1 MKNRKIN
8 YLKNILPLCLVLFM
22 AISCERE
29 LSDDKSPLEFSSI
42 GEIFTDDFVGLGSDF
57 YFPYGDSKFTAFS
70 VDRTEGYNSNASIL
84 IDVPNAVDPLG
95 NYAGGIFRIDGD
107 GRNLSKYDALTFW
120 AKSSQ
125 GVIVGEFGFGEDFFP
140 NKYIAT
146 ITNVS
151 VGTAWTK
158 YIIPI
163 PDAAK
168 LIQERGVFRYAAGTQ
183 GTNGLGYKLWIDDLK
198 FEKLGTVAQPRPAIA
213 NGVSKTV
220 NSFIGVTIPINE
232 LRETFNLASG
242 IDQVV
247 FPSVN
252 YFVFKSSNPSV
263 ATVNA
268 AGQIAVL
275 TLGVTVITGN
285 IGGTLNAATNE
296 FVGGTDS
303 VDSITVNSLGNF
315 SLAPTPNRL
324 PSNVLSVFSDAY
336 TDVPVTYYNGF
347 WTPGSTT
354 GSADFSVNGDN
365 ILNYINFNYVGT
377 AFTNPTLNAS
387 TMTHVHF
394 NMYVPSPKPANFD
407 FLISIEDWGP
417 NQIDNGGD
425 DTRQQ
430 IFVNTAQVPADTWIT
445 IEAPLILANRNNIGL
460 IIYENINGSSLK
472 NFYIDNVYFYKN

>member
-1 MKNRKIN
+1 MKNKSIN
-8 YLKNILPLCLVLFM
+8 YFKSILVLFVVLFTS
-22 AISCERE
+22 ISCERE
-29 LSDDKSPLEFSSI
+29 LSDDKSPLEFSSV
-42 GEIFTDDFVGLGSDF
+42 GEIFTDDFVGLGSNF

-140 NKYIAT
+140 NKYITT
-146 ITNVS
+146 IRNVS

-158 YIIPI
+158 YVIPI

-168 LIQERGVFRYAAGTQ
+168 LIQERGMFRFAAGTQ
-183 GTNGLGYKLWIDDLK
+183 GTNGLGYKLWIDELK
-198 FEKLGTVAQPRPAIA
+198 FEKLGTIAHPRPAIS
-213 NGVSKTV
+213 NGVSRTV
-220 NSFIGVTIPINE
+220 NSFIGVTIQIAD
-232 LRETFNLASG
+232 LKETFNLENG
-242 IDQVV
+242 TDIDV
-247 FPSVN
+247 FPAVG
-252 YFVFKSSNPSV
+252 YYAFRSSNPNV

-268 AGQIAVL
+268 NGQISIVNS
-275 TLGVTVITGN
+275 GVTEITGN
-285 IGGTLNAATNE
+285 IGGTLDPVTNE
-296 FVGGTDS
+296 FIGGIDS
-303 VDSITVNSLGNF
+303 VDSITINSLGQF
-315 SLAPTPNRL
+315 SLAPVPTRSPN
-324 PSNVLSVFSDAY
+324 NVLSVFSDAY
-336 TDVPVTYYNGF
+336 TNVPVTYYNGF

-377 AFTNPTLNAS
+377 AFTNPTLDAT

-430 IFVNTAQVPADTWIT
+430 IFVNTNQVPADTWIT
-445 IEAPLILANRNNIGL
+445 IEAPLLLANRNNIGL
-460 IIYENINGSSLK
+460 IIYENINGSSLR
-472 NFYIDNVYFYKN
+472 NFYIDNVYFFKN

>member
-1 MKNRKIN
+1 MKNKTIN
-8 YLKNILPLCLVLFM
+8 YFKSIVVLFVVLFTS
-22 AISCERE
+22 ISCERE
-29 LSDDKSPLEFSSI
+29 LSDDKSPLEFSSV
-42 GEIFTDDFVGLGSDF
+42 GEIFTDDFVGLGSNF

-140 NKYIAT
+140 NKYITT
-146 ITNVS
+146 IRNVS

-158 YIIPI
+158 YVIPI

-168 LIQERGVFRYAAGTQ
+168 LIQERGMFRFAAGTQ
-183 GTNGLGYKLWIDDLK
+183 GTNGLGYKLWIDELK
-198 FEKLGTVAQPRPAIA
+198 FEKLGTIAHPRPAIS
-213 NGVSKTV
+213 NGVSRTV
-220 NSFIGVTIPINE
+220 NSFIGVTIQIAD
-232 LRETFNLASG
+232 LKETFNLENG
-242 IDQVV
+242 TDIDV
-247 FPSVN
+247 FPAVG
-252 YFVFKSSNPSV
+252 YYTFRSSNPNV

-268 AGQIAVL
+268 NGQISIISA
-275 TLGVTVITGN
+275 GVAVITGN
-285 IGGTLNAATNE
+285 IGGTLDPVTNE
-296 FVGGTDS
+296 FVGGIDS
-303 VDSITVNSLGNF
+303 VDSITINSLGQF
-315 SLAPTPNRL
+315 SLAPVPTRSPN
-324 PSNVLSVFSDAY
+324 NVLSVFSDAY
-336 TDVPVTYYNGF
+336 TNVPVTYYNGF

-430 IFVNTAQVPADTWIT
+430 IFVNTNQVPADTWIT
-445 IEAPLILANRNNIGL
+445 IEAPLLLANRNNIGL
-460 IIYENINGSSLK
+460 IIYENINGSSLR
-472 NFYIDNVYFYKN
+472 NFYIDNVYFFKN